1 MSSFDLIINGMSVA
15 LQPANI
21 VYVFV
26 GVLLGTILGILP
38 GIGPV
43 AGMALLIPVTYGMD
57 PTSAMII
64 MAGIYYGAQYG
75 GAVTAI
81 LINTPGEAASL
92 MTTIDGYQM
101 ARNGRAGPALA
112 VSAWGSFIAGTL
124 GVVGLAGLA
133 AVLAQVAL
141 RFGPAEYFALMFLA
155 LSAVSAVSGKS
166 TGMAILALVTG
177 LMISTVGTD
186 LQTGSTRFTF
196 GFQLLESGLGFA
208 VIAIGLFAIGE
219 ALFALEENSRGNSK
233 PLTMSGSLYL
243 TREDWRRSLPPI
255 LRGGVIGF
263 FFGVLP
269 GVGGV
274 LPTIFSYNLE
284 KRVSKNDVFGELQH
298 LALQLEVR
306 HVVEGFLGRADLVV
320 EIERRRDQ
328 PLAMGADQH
337 GADAT
342 EQHRPGERCD
352 LLPAHAVTDER
363 IGFFRVPVGRRQVI
377 GLVEIDVVDVA
388 ATYEGRYRQGLVAV
402 GNRPGDFLGIEHDV
416 FARAD
421 LIALDLVLGVD
432 RLAGGAVDE
441 PATDPMAGRPVERV
455 KGNALRGG
463 RGRVERD
470 RATDLGDFQEALPVC
485 SWGQG
490 GSPAQC
496 CVSNGSGGRF
506 VPGPSAC
513 RTAPRR
519 HVCGCRLPR
528 G

>member
-166 TGMAILALVTG
+166 TGMALLALVTG

-284 KRVSKNDVFGELQH
+284 KRVSKNPEMFGRG
-298 LALQLEVR
+298 AI
-306 HVVEGFLGRADLVV
+306 EGVAGPEAANNAASSGAFV
-320 EIERRRDQ
+320 
-328 PLAMGADQH
+328 PMLAMGIPGSVATAVLLGVLIMLGVQPGPRLIEDQPALFW
-337 GADAT
+337 GLI
-342 EQHRPGERCD
+342 GSMYIGNVM
-352 LLPAHAVTDER
+352 LLILNLPLIGLFVRILYTPIGILMPLVIVFSVVGIYAENSIANELLIVVLFGVLGYVFKK
-363 IGFFRVPVGRRQVI
+363 IGFPIAPLVL
-377 GLVEIDVVDVA
+377 GLVLGDSMEQSF
-388 ATYEGRYRQGLVAV
+388 RQAMTLSG
-402 GNRPGDFLGIEHDV
+402 GDPMV
-416 FARAD
+416 FARSPIAAT
-421 LIALDLVLGVD
+421 LICCAVVSFVLPAILQRRARSKSNPD
-432 RLAGGAVDE
+432 R
-441 PATDPMAGRPVERV
+441 
-455 KGNALRGG
+455 
-463 RGRVERD
+463 
-470 RATDLGDFQEALPVC
+470 
-485 SWGQG
+485 
-490 GSPAQC
+490 
-496 CVSNGSGGRF
+496 
-506 VPGPSAC
+506 
-513 RTAPRR
+513 
-519 HVCGCRLPR
+519 
-528 G
+528 